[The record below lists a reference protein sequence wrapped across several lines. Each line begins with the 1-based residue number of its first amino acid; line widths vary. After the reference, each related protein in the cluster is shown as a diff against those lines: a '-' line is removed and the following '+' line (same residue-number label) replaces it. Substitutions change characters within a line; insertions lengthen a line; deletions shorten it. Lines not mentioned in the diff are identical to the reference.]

1 MANTAGGVR
10 GKSSSRSF
18 STDARSMFNDIE
30 SGYGRARDY
39 SSYQTKRL
47 QSLQKIGRDYNPKE
61 KEQAIQDYVTFAN
74 RRTGGRYFS
83 IDHYDMT
90 GPRSELVR
98 VAQRASAAK
107 NLQAITEELRRRRK
121 R

>member
-1 MANTAGGVR
+1 MAKTSGGVR

-18 STDARSMFNDIE
+18 SNDARSMFNNIE
-30 SGYGRARDY
+30 NSYGRTINF
-39 SSYQTKRL
+39 SGHQTKKL
-47 QSLQKIGRDYNPKE
+47 QSLQKLGRSYSPKE
-61 KEQAIQDYVTFAN
+61 KEQAIQDYVAFAN

-107 NLQAITEELRRRRK
+107 NLQAITEELKRRRK